1 MEEELTCKE
10 IAKLIEWLKA
20 KGHTSDEIV
29 SCIEYIG
36 NDSDKL
42 LD

>member
-1 MEEELTCKE
+1 MEEEMTCKE

-20 KGHTSDEIV
+20 KEHTSDEIV

>member
-1 MEEELTCKE
+1 MEEEMTCKE
-10 IAKLIEWLKA
+10 IAKLIDWLNA
-20 KGHTSDEIV
+20 HGHTSDEIV

-36 NDSDKL
+36 NDGNKL